1 MDWQMMETLENE
13 GLAGYIE
20 PHVVNLEEL
29 TEEEELVQADDFAT
43 RMLRI
48 ILALLMASESYHF
61 FQLKQEDLIPLADWS
76 QETLLE
82 AIYAA
87 LTGEKWP
94 LYLYYLED
102 PNSLLILDKSQA
114 CPVYSQNETWLEKLT
129 ALLEQEGL
137 QMTD

>member
-61 FQLKQEDLIPLADWS
+61 FQLKQEDLVSLADWS
-76 QETLLE
+76 HEALLE

-87 LTGEKWP
+87 LTGESWP
-94 LYLYYLED
+94 LYLYLED
-102 PNSLLILDKSQA
+102 PNSLLVLDKSQA
-114 CPVYSQNETWLEKLT
+114 CPVYSQNEAWLERLKKL
-129 ALLEQEGL
+129 LDQEGL